1 MLFEYKQIVKINSI
15 VSNNGI
21 AIFFSSVEGTTK
33 SAWNSIT
40 GKEESKELVLDQNRT
55 RWRLA
60 SMKNLHISQLESD
73 KYVRIPSLPSILS
86 FHQ

>member
-40 GKEESKELVLDQNRT
+40 GKEESRVGSGPEQN
-55 RWRLA
+55 
-60 SMKNLHISQLESD
+60 
-73 KYVRIPSLPSILS
+73 
-86 FHQ
+86 